1 VLFDLGDFVPGVV
14 ERLPAAA
21 GREDQLGPLVVR
33 VGAAFQVTELL
44 QLADQL
50 GGRGQAQLRPGGQ
63 VSQPD
68 AVDAD
73 VAEDMHVRLPHVGVA
88 VGGGGGEQL
97 DPELAQQPDQEL
109 ADGEP
114 VGGQVS

>member
-1 VLFDLGDFVPGVV
+1 MLLDLGDPVAGVV
-14 ERLPAAA
+14 EHLPAAP
-21 GREDQLGPLVVR
+21 GRKDQLRPSVPR
-33 VGAAFQVTELL
+33 IWAAFQVTELL

-63 VSQPD
+63 ISQPD

-114 VGGQVS
+114 VGGQVC